1 MPGKAVPRDGD
12 RMQEHRIDRG
22 ARILVVCVPAT
33 GHLTPL
39 LPLARAFAAA
49 GDDVV
54 VASGPDV
61 EGAVTAAGLEFR
73 PVCPGFGDWYATLA
87 RRTPGPPGEGLAPER
102 VERYF
107 VPRLFGEVGLAAMRD
122 GLSGLVAEFG
132 PDLVVFEQHALAAPL
147 VAAAHGVPA
156 VLHMI
161 GLHSDPLVLE
171 LTSDAVTPAWREAG
185 LPAPPTAGLYQGTT
199 LGIYPPSL
207 DPPPP
212 GIAVE
217 PLRPAPLPDPA
228 LALPVALRQ
237 PDRPLVYV
245 TLGTSFADEA
255 LFALILRAL
264 ADLPVTVLVTVGRGG
279 AMPAEVP
286 DNAVVTD
293 FVPQAAVLP
302 HCAAVVHHAGA
313 GTAFGV
319 LAHGLPSVALPR
331 GADNF
336 SIAARMARA
345 GAARSVGP
353 DEVGAAAVR
362 EAVRA
367 VLGDP
372 SFRRDARRIADEIAA
387 MPAPADV
394 VPLLRRQ
401 AGAAIPAREA
411 LR

>member
-1 MPGKAVPRDGD
+1 MPGHAARRDGV
-12 RMQEHRIDRG
+12 RMQEHRV
-22 ARILVVCVPAT
+22 LVVCVPAT

-39 LPLARAFAAA
+39 LPLAGEFVAA
-49 GDDVV
+49 GDEVL

-61 EGAVTAAGLEFR
+61 EGAVAAAGLSFR
-73 PVCPGFGDWYATLA
+73 RVCGGFGDWYATLA
-87 RRTPGPPGEGLAPER
+87 QRTHGRPGEGLAPER

-107 VPRLFGEVGLAAMRD
+107 VPRLFGEVGLAAMRE
-122 GLSGLVAEFG
+122 GLTGLVAEFA
-132 PDLVVFEQHALAAPL
+132 PDLIVFEQHALAAPL
-147 VAAAHGVPA
+147 VAAESGVPA
-156 VLHMI
+156 VQHMI

-171 LTSDAVTPAWREAG
+171 LTADAVTPAWCGSG
-185 LPAPPTAGLYQGTT
+185 LPAPRSAGLYRGTT

-207 DPPPP
+207 DPSPP
-212 GIAVE
+212 GAEVRQ
-217 PLRPAPLPDPA
+217 LRPTPLPDPT

-245 TLGTSFADEA
+245 TLGTSFVDDA

-279 AMPAEVP
+279 SMPADVP
-286 DNAVVTD
+286 GNAVVAE

-336 SIAARMARA
+336 SVAARMARA
-345 GAARSVGP
+345 GAARTVGP
-353 DEVGAAAVR
+353 DEVGEVAVR
-362 EAVRA
+362 DAVLA

-372 SFRRDARRIADEIAA
+372 SFRRAARRIADEIAA

-394 VPLLRRQ
+394 VPLLHRQ
-401 AGAAIPAREA
+401 TGAAVSAREA

>member
-1 MPGKAVPRDGD
+1 MPGHAARRDGV
-12 RMQEHRIDRG
+12 RMQEHRV
-22 ARILVVCVPAT
+22 LVVCVPAT

-39 LPLARAFAAA
+39 LPLAGEFVAA
-49 GDDVV
+49 GDEVL

-61 EGAVTAAGLEFR
+61 EGAVAAAGLSFR
-73 PVCPGFGDWYATLA
+73 RVCGGFGDWYATLA
-87 RRTPGPPGEGLAPER
+87 QRTHGRPGEGLAPER

-107 VPRLFGEVGLAAMRD
+107 VPRLFGEVGLAAMRE
-122 GLSGLVAEFG
+122 GLTGLVAEF
-132 PDLVVFEQHALAAPL
+132 A
-147 VAAAHGVPA
+147 PA
-156 VLHMI
+156 VQHMI

-171 LTSDAVTPAWREAG
+171 LTADAVTPAWCGSG
-185 LPAPPTAGLYQGTT
+185 LPAPRSAGLYDGTT

-207 DPPPP
+207 DPSPP
-212 GIAVE
+212 GAEVRQ
-217 PLRPAPLPDPA
+217 LRPTPLPDPT

-245 TLGTSFADEA
+245 TLGTSFVDDA

-279 AMPAEVP
+279 SMPADVP
-286 DNAVVTD
+286 GNAVVAE

-336 SIAARMARA
+336 SVAARMERA
-345 GAARSVGP
+345 GAARTAP
-353 DEVGAAAVR
+353 
-362 EAVRA
+362 
-367 VLGDP
+367 
-372 SFRRDARRIADEIAA
+372 RRPRRG
-387 MPAPADV
+387 
-394 VPLLRRQ
+394 R
-401 AGAAIPAREA
+401 
-411 LR
+411 